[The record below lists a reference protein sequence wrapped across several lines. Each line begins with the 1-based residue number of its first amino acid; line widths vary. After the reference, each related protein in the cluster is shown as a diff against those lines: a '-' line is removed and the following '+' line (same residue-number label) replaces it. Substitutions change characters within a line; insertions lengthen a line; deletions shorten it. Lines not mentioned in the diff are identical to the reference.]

1 MKQQTD
7 NELLA
12 LLAIG
17 DESSFEALYRRYWRK
32 MFVIASNRLD
42 YPEDAEEIVQDIFAS
57 LWHRRAT
64 LKQDL
69 NLPVYLAVSVKYRI
83 IKTLGKQR
91 LQQRYVDSLLA
102 DNRTDDST
110 QEWLA
115 FEELQE
121 QLSIYVAQLPE
132 KCRLVFRL
140 SREEGLSQK
149 QIAEKLG
156 ISEKT
161 VESHLGKAFK
171 SLRTKLASFMFTLL

>member
-12 LLAIG
+12 LLTTG
-17 DESSFEALYRRYWRK
+17 DESSFEALYQRYWKK
-32 MFVIASNRLD
+32 MFIIASNRLD
-42 YPEDAEEIVQDIFAS
+42 YPEDAEEIVQDIFVS

-64 LKQDL
+64 LKHDL
-69 NLPVYLAVSVKYRI
+69 NLAVYLAVSVKYRV
-83 IKTLGKQR
+83 IKALGKQR
-91 LQQRYVDSLLA
+91 LQRRYVDSLLG
-102 DNRTDDST
+102 DIRMDDST

-121 QLSIYVAQLPE
+121 QLAAYVAQLPE
-132 KCRLVFRL
+132 KCQLVFRL
-140 SREEGLSQK
+140 SREDGLSQR

-171 SLRTKLASFMFTLL
+171 TLRTKLASFMVTLL

>member
-12 LLAIG
+12 LLATG
-17 DESSFEALYRRYWRK
+17 DESSFEALYQRYWKK

-42 YPEDAEEIVQDIFAS
+42 HPEDAEEIVQDIFAS

-64 LKQDL
+64 LKQHL

-83 IKTLGKQR
+83 IKVLGKQR
-91 LQQRYVDSLLA
+91 LQQRYVDSLPA

-115 FEELQE
+115 FDELQE
-121 QLSIYVAQLPE
+121 QLAVYVAQLPE

-149 QIAEKLG
+149 QIAAKLG
-156 ISEKT
+156 IAEKT
-161 VESHLGKAFK
+161 VESHLAKAFK
-171 SLRTKLASFMFTLL
+171 VLRTKLASFMFTLL